1 MTTDIT
7 RKLGDTFDES
17 CPVKNKSAVL
27 DSTGFSFLLTV
38 DTNKT
43 PVDESTKVFQVAG
56 NIPVGTDGVVT
67 FTISTDNADITPA
80 TYFYDIQMT
89 DTSSK
94 ITTLVIGTWNII
106 HDITK

>member
-1 MTTDIT
+1 MITDIT
-7 RKLGDTFDES
+7 RKRGDTFNES
-17 CPVKNKSAVL
+17 WTVKNKSAVL
-27 DSTGFSFLLTV
+27 DITGFSFKLTV

-56 NIPVGTDGVVT
+56 DIPVGTDGVVT

-94 ITTLVIGTWNII
+94 ITTLVSGTWNVEQ
-106 HDITK
+106 DITK